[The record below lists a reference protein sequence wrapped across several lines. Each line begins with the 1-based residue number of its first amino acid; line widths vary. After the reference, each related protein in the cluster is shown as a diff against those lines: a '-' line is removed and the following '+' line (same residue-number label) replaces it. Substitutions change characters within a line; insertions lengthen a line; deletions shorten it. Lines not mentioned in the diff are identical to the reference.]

1 MLLYGQE
8 AGGAAQGGGFSMLIM
23 MAIIFAIFFF
33 LIIRPQR
40 KKQKD
45 HQTLVQSLKGGER
58 VITSG
63 GIFGTVDRVLEDRVD
78 LKVDKNTRMQVLK
91 TSISTVVD
99 QSGQQPQKKQ

>member
-1 MLLYGQE
+1 MFLFGQE

-45 HQTLVQSLKGGER
+45 HQLLVQSLKGGER
-58 VITSG
+58 VVTSG
-63 GIFGTVDRVLEDRVD
+63 GVFGTVDRVLEDRVEI
-78 LKVDKNTRMQVLK
+78 KVDKNTRLQVLK
-91 TSISTVVD
+91 TSISTIVD
-99 QSGQQPQKKQ
+99 QSGQQPQKK

>member
-78 LKVDKNTRMQVLK
+78 LKVDKNTRIQVLK

-99 QSGQQPQKKQ
+99 QSGQQPQKK

>member
-99 QSGQQPQKKQ
+99 QSGQQPQKK